1 MNDTSKLTHV
11 RQHDF
16 RRESLD
22 QIIKGLDNALQVLQ
36 KRNEEVGWY
45 DGLWYREDSE
55 PIYGLALIAFQNYI
69 VGSVND
75 LHGTTLNKINFYRL
89 EPNLNDFEQSSIQ
102 LIVSLANYS
111 KHKDEGELRNPT
123 KSILESFNLNALGE
137 IDNSPIFDGLSLLD
151 DNWNLFKVC
160 NIVIDWRKKIFQDY
174 IINYY

>member
-22 QIIKGLDNALQVLQ
+22 QIVKGLDNALQVLQ

-55 PIYGLALIAFQNYI
+55 PIYGLAFIAFQNYI

-89 EPNLNDFEQSSIQ
+89 EPNLNDF
-102 LIVSLANYS
+102 
-111 KHKDEGELRNPT
+111 
-123 KSILESFNLNALGE
+123 
-137 IDNSPIFDGLSLLD
+137 
-151 DNWNLFKVC
+151 
-160 NIVIDWRKKIFQDY
+160 
-174 IINYY
+174 